1 MKLLRELSAVAAV
14 NQIMAEA
21 SGPFPY
27 ETMMDVI
34 ITNQKSGADLDVT
47 EVFTVAN
54 LVWFFNSGRTST
66 NADMVG
72 PVNMDSNATTTEAGD
87 AIRVLNAE
95 QMGRLATELKAMVE
109 LGNAGSPVTAVTAG
123 GMTTSEWIAYVLQR
137 QD

>member
-1 MKLLRELSAVAAV
+1 
-14 NQIMAEA
+14 
-21 SGPFPY
+21 
-27 ETMMDVI
+27 
-34 ITNQKSGADLDVT
+34 
-47 EVFTVAN
+47 
-54 LVWFFNSGRTST
+54 
-66 NADMVG
+66 
-72 PVNMDSNATTTEAGD
+72 MDSNATTTEAGD